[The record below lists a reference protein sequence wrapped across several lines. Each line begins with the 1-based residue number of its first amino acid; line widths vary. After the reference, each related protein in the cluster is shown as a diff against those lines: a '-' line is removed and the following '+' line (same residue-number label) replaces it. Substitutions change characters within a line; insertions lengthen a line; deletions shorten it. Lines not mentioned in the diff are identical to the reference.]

1 MGSSACVYWLIIGC
15 QVAFRVV
22 LGIALAVRY
31 LLSRERSSRVL
42 LFLLPG
48 IDLWA
53 DSRFAHRFA
62 GGGGRRQL
70 PAGARRAGRGE
81 ARVLVRTAFG
91 NDDLLLL
98 MRHRAALFGLLGG
111 FITVSAFRDEWRNLA
126 AAAGLVSMSSFMLLA
141 LPLSSHG
148 EALQRV
154 FWIDAAACLL
164 LAFAC
169 WRHNRE

>member
-1 MGSSACVYWLIIGC
+1 MKHVVTAIFVLVGLVNFLP
-15 QVAFRVV
+15 V
-22 LGIALAVRY
+22 LG
-31 LLSRERSSRVL
+31 VL
-42 LFLLPG
+42 GAAKLESLYGLP
-48 IDLWA
+48 
-53 DSRFAHRFA
+53 
-62 GGGGRRQL
+62 
-70 PAGARRAGRGE
+70 
-81 ARVLVRTAFG
+81 FG

-111 FITVSAFRDEWRNLA
+111 FIIVSAFRDEWRNLA
-126 AAAGLVSMSSFMLLA
+126 AAAGFVSMSSFMLLA

-164 LAFAC
+164 LAFAW